1 MKARKIHLAVDQIG
15 GNGSLSANDEKM
27 ISQYIQSQK
36 KDIHPIKKRAIEAKT
51 KNP

>member
-1 MKARKIHLAVDQIG
+1 MQPKKIRLDVDQIG
-15 GNGSLSANDEKM
+15 GLEILSASDEKV

-36 KDIHPIKKRAIEAKT
+36 RDIHPIKKKEGITKT

>member
-1 MKARKIHLAVDQIG
+1 MKAHKIKLAVDQIG
-15 GNGSLSANDEKM
+15 GLETLSASDEKV